1 MNCCILLG
9 YRKSENG
16 SLTFEAEV
24 AVANFPFFL
33 STCGER
39 GRECRVKLK
48 NHVPPLHWMIRVLKA
63 LRDGKKWSVLRER
76 LKMTAKTKKWR
87 GEGSKCGSRFS

>member
-16 SLTFEAEV
+16 SLTFETEV

-33 STCGER
+33 SFYMWGVRKRVPCKIEKPCSPTSLDEQGAESTQGWKKMEGFKRETQNDCKDKEMER
-39 GRECRVKLK
+39 
-48 NHVPPLHWMIRVLKA
+48 
-63 LRDGKKWSVLRER
+63 
-76 LKMTAKTKKWR
+76 R
-87 GEGSKCGSRFS
+87 GN

>member
-63 LRDGKKWSVLRER
+63 LRDGKKMECFKRETQNDCKDKEMER
-76 LKMTAKTKKWR
+76 R
-87 GEGSKCGSRFS
+87 GK